1 LFIDTAKIFVKSG
14 KGGDGAISFRREKYI
29 AFGGPDGGDG
39 GKGGNVV
46 LVVDP
51 NMTTLL
57 DFTYK
62 RKYKSE
68 PGGNGAGSKCF
79 GKNGKD
85 LHIKVPMGTIVR
97 DAETDKIMADLSK
110 PEDSYIVAKGGR
122 GGKGNY
128 RFTTPTRQAPDF
140 AEPGMPEEERWI
152 KLELKLLADVGLIG
166 FPNVGKS
173 TLLSVVSKARP
184 KIANYH
190 FTTLK
195 PNLGVVSI
203 EGINNF
209 VIADIPGIIEGASE
223 GVGLGLDFLRHVER
237 TRVLIHVVDISSVE
251 GRDPYEDFLKIN
263 EELKRYSIKL
273 YDRPQII
280 AANKSD
286 MLFDEEKFEEF
297 KTKVEKLG
305 FNKVFKISAAT
316 KQGVDPLMKEAA
328 RLLSTIPVTEL
339 EIAEEDKFVEEEKR
353 FTYSIRKEDNTYI
366 VEGSFVDRLL
376 NAVNVNDPDDLRYFH
391 KVLKNKG
398 VMEELIEMGIKDG
411 DIVRLN
417 DFEFDFLL

>member
-1 LFIDTAKIFVKSG
+1 MFIDTAKIFVKSG

-122 GGKGNY
+122 GGKGNC

-203 EGINNF
+203 EGVNNF